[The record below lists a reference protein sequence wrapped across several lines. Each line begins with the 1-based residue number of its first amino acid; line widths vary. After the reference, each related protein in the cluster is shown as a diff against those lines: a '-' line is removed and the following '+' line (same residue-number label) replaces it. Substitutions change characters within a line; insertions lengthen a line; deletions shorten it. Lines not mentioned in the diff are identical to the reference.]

1 MAAYSIASETR
12 LVHYFVVRAIKDS
25 DSPPLRQPLHGS
37 PQVIMISLFARGGL
51 ERINLTWAS
60 LEMALLSR
68 GAASITSTSKLT
80 GMRAVVGLRANRILI
95 FPVARSRAA
104 SASSALFAA
113 MALTARSHVTVV
125 PLADM
130 RIARLVFSRLGRTS
144 KKRQSLRREIFAHIA
159 RNAIL
164 QHPVLLVLRKHPA
177 LQRKVLMELARNLQL
192 RNKLL
197 RVAGD

>member
-1 MAAYSIASETR
+1 MTKFPCDPFLSAGRGLVALCGRRRNASRNAPGCECE
-12 LVHYFVVRAIKDS
+12 
-25 DSPPLRQPLHGS
+25 
-37 PQVIMISLFARGGL
+37 VILGQSRDGL
-51 ERINLTWAS
+51 
-60 LEMALLSR
+60 
-68 GAASITSTSKLT
+68 
-80 GMRAVVGLRANRILI
+80 AVT
-95 FPVARSRAA
+95 RSRVDNLNFQTNGDEGGCGIT

-125 PLADM
+125 SLADM
-130 RIARLVFSRLGRTS
+130 RIARLAFSRLDRTS

-197 RVAGD
+197 RVCGRLTV